1 MSQNKDTTP
10 TIEESMR
17 LIEEKLS
24 ENKTNKKRIPKQ
36 VSKQNKEISTKTS
49 SLPNLFKGKTTNE
62 KNKTKIEKTEDV
74 LLLTKKVDKKGKI
87 LDVNKIKKEK
97 KDKKGNK
104 NLITPI
110 ANHKILS
117 KTGDMALIINKL
129 KIIRDKKV
137 EQRNNKKNPKKINKE
152 IKKLNE
158 TISLAEELFKK
169 EFLEL

>member
-24 ENKTNKKRIPKQ
+24 ESKTNKKRIPKQ

-87 LDVNKIKKEK
+87 LDVNKIKKDK